1 MRKHPYLV
9 SILLTLEVGTLC
21 LTALLVGTFA
31 PGVILPRV
39 SLPLLVLLA
48 LIPQITVLYLAPTVH
63 PPLLTTTVLAG
74 VTFALLPLCA
84 NVDTDL
90 SVWALFLTGTAVFGG
105 VSLLYGSLA
114 RRMTACT
121 KGPFTPAA
129 QGLCLYLASQCL
141 QGLL

>member
-1 MRKHPYLV
+1 MKKNPYLV
-9 SILLTLEVGTLC
+9 SILLTLEVGALC
-21 LTALLVGTFA
+21 LITLLVGTFT
-31 PGVILPRV
+31 PGVILPRI
-39 SLPLLVLLA
+39 SLPLLVLLS
-48 LIPQITVLYLAPTVH
+48 LIPQITVLYLAPNIH
-63 PPLLTTTVLAG
+63 PPLLTTMVLAG

-84 NVDTDL
+84 NVDTNL

-141 QGLL
+141 QGLI